1 MAEFIRITD
10 GKKII
15 KVSERAF
22 NVVYKGHGF
31 TIYEEKKEE
40 TKSKKTTAKKKKT
53 TNTKK
58 TTTEEEAK

>member
-1 MAEFIRITD
+1 MVKFIKITD

-40 TKSKKTTAKKKKT
+40 MKSKKTTAKKKT

-58 TTTEEEAK
+58 TTTKEEAK